1 MIFKNLQQ
9 QPPDKILALM
19 TAFKEDPRDQKLDL
33 GVGVYKDPTG
43 ITPIMRSI
51 KLAEKKWWEI
61 ESSKSYVGLVGDP
74 AFSDAMISL
83 VLGNSIPRNLIASAA
98 TPGGTGAVR
107 QGFELFKIANS
118 GVRVFVSDPTWPN
131 HISILQY
138 LNIPFETYRYFDN
151 ETRGVDFDSM
161 VSDLSR
167 AKAGDVILLHGCCH
181 NPTGANLD
189 KQQWKIIIDLLN
201 KNGATPMID
210 LAYQGFGDGLEED
223 AYATRLIAESVPE
236 TVIASSCSKNF
247 GIYRERAGLLML
259 ISQDSSKRN
268 INQSMLAYLNR
279 QNYSFPPDHGSRLV
293 SIVLNDKDL
302 RSDWMSELEDI
313 RTSLLNLRVQL
324 ADELQKIS
332 GSDRFSFIA
341 SHRGMFSRLGATPS
355 QVDKMRKEF
364 GIYMVSDSRFNV
376 AGLNNDCLLYTSP
389 SPRDQRG
396 SRMPSS
402 A

>member
-61 ESSKSYVGLVGDP
+61 ESSKSYVGLAGDP
-74 AFSDAMISL
+74 AFSDAIISL
-83 VLGNSIPRNLIASAA
+83 VLGNSIPRNSLASAA

-107 QGFELFKIANS
+107 QGFELFKVANP

-189 KQQWKIIIDLLN
+189 KQQWKIIVDLLN

-223 AYATRLIAESVPE
+223 VYATRLIAESVPE

-259 ISQDSSKRN
+259 VSQDSSKRN

-313 RTSLLNLRVQL
+313 RNSLLNLRVQL
-324 ADELQKIS
+324 SNELQKIS

-341 SHRGMFSRLGATPS
+341 SHRGMFTQLGATPS
-355 QVDKMRKEF
+355 QVEKMRTEF

-376 AGLNNDCLLYTSP
+376 AGLNSETVPALAKAIIET
-389 SPRDQRG
+389 G
-396 SRMPSS
+396 V
-402 A
+402 

>member
-61 ESSKSYVGLVGDP
+61 ESSKSYVGLAGDP
-74 AFSDAMISL
+74 AFSDAIISL
-83 VLGNSIPRNLIASAA
+83 VLGNSIPRNFIASAA

-107 QGFELFKIANS
+107 QGFELFKVANP

-167 AKAGDVILLHGCCH
+167 AKAGDVVLLHGCCH

-189 KQQWKIIIDLLN
+189 KQQWKIIVNLLN

-223 AYATRLIAESVPE
+223 VYATRLIAESVPE

-259 ISQDSSKRN
+259 VSQDSSKRN

-313 RTSLLNLRVQL
+313 RNSLLNLRVQL
-324 ADELQKIS
+324 SNELQKIS

-341 SHRGMFSRLGATPS
+341 SHRGMFTRLGATPS
-355 QVDKMRKEF
+355 QVEKMRTEF

-376 AGLNNDCLLYTSP
+376 AGLNNETVPALAKAIIET
-389 SPRDQRG
+389 G
-396 SRMPSS
+396 V
-402 A
+402 

>member
-61 ESSKSYVGLVGDP
+61 ESSKSYVGLIGDP
-74 AFSDAMISL
+74 AFSDAIISL

-107 QGFELFKIANS
+107 QGFELFKIANP

-189 KQQWKIIIDLLN
+189 KQQWKLIIDLLN

-355 QVDKMRKEF
+355 QVEKMRKEF

-376 AGLNNDCLLYTSP
+376 AGLNNETVPALAKAIIET
-389 SPRDQRG
+389 G
-396 SRMPSS
+396 V
-402 A
+402 

>member
-61 ESSKSYVGLVGDP
+61 ESSKSYVGLAGDP
-74 AFSDAMISL
+74 AFSDAIISL
-83 VLGNSIPRNLIASAA
+83 VLGNSIPRNSIASAA

-107 QGFELFKIANS
+107 QGFELFKVANP

-189 KQQWKIIIDLLN
+189 KQQWKIIVDLLN

-223 AYATRLIAESVPE
+223 VYATRLIAESVPE

-259 ISQDSSKRN
+259 VSQDSSKRN

-313 RTSLLNLRVQL
+313 RNSLLNLRVQL
-324 ADELQKIS
+324 SNELQKIS

-355 QVDKMRKEF
+355 QVEKMRTEF

-376 AGLNNDCLLYTSP
+376 AGLNSETVPALAKAIIET
-389 SPRDQRG
+389 G
-396 SRMPSS
+396 V
-402 A
+402 

>member
-19 TAFKEDPRDQKLDL
+19 NEFKEDPRDQKLDL

-74 AFSDAMISL
+74 AFSDAIISL

-107 QGFELFKIANS
+107 QGFELFKIANP

-138 LNIPFETYRYFDN
+138 LNIPSENYRYFDN

-302 RSDWMSELEDI
+302 RFDWMSELEDI
-313 RTSLLNLRVQL
+313 RNSLLNLRVQL
-324 ADELQKIS
+324 SDELQKIS

-355 QVDKMRKEF
+355 QVEKMRKEF

-376 AGLNNDCLLYTSP
+376 AGLNNETVPALAKAIIET
-389 SPRDQRG
+389 G
-396 SRMPSS
+396 V
-402 A
+402 

>member
-33 GVGVYKDPTG
+33 GVGVYKNPTG

-74 AFSDAMISL
+74 AFSDAIISL

-107 QGFELFKIANS
+107 QGFELFKIANP

-355 QVDKMRKEF
+355 QVEKMRKEF

-376 AGLNNDCLLYTSP
+376 AGLKNETVPALAKAIIET
-389 SPRDQRG
+389 G
-396 SRMPSS
+396 V
-402 A
+402 

>member
-61 ESSKSYVGLVGDP
+61 ESSKSYVGLAGDP
-74 AFSDAMISL
+74 AFSDAIISL

-107 QGFELFKIANS
+107 QGFELFKIANP

-189 KQQWKIIIDLLN
+189 KQQWKIIVNLLN

-223 AYATRLIAESVPE
+223 VYATRLIAESVPE

-313 RTSLLNLRVQL
+313 RNSLLNLRVQL
-324 ADELQKIS
+324 SDELQKIS

-355 QVDKMRKEF
+355 QVEKMRKEF

-376 AGLNNDCLLYTSP
+376 AGLNNETVPALAKAIIET
-389 SPRDQRG
+389 G
-396 SRMPSS
+396 V
-402 A
+402 

>member
-33 GVGVYKDPTG
+33 GVGVYKNPTG

-107 QGFELFKIANS
+107 QGFELFKIANP

-332 GSDRFSFIA
+332 GSDRFGFIA

-355 QVDKMRKEF
+355 QVEKMRKEF

-376 AGLNNDCLLYTSP
+376 AGLNNETVPALAKAIIET
-389 SPRDQRG
+389 G
-396 SRMPSS
+396 V
-402 A
+402 

>member
-9 QPPDKILALM
+9 QPPDKILALI

-33 GVGVYKDPTG
+33 GVGVYKNPTG

-74 AFSDAMISL
+74 AFSDAIISL

-107 QGFELFKIANS
+107 QGFELFKIANP

-138 LNIPFETYRYFDN
+138 LNIPSENYRYFDN

-313 RTSLLNLRVQL
+313 RNSLLNLRVQL
-324 ADELQKIS
+324 SDELQKIS
-332 GSDRFSFIA
+332 GSNRFSFIA

-355 QVDKMRKEF
+355 QVEKMRKEF

-376 AGLNNDCLLYTSP
+376 AGLNNETVPALAKAIIET
-389 SPRDQRG
+389 G
-396 SRMPSS
+396 V
-402 A
+402 

>member
-1 MIFKNLQQ
+1 MIFTDLEE
-9 QPPDKILALM
+9 QPADKILALM
-19 TAFKEDPRDQKLDL
+19 SAFNDDPREQKLDL
-33 GVGVYKDPTG
+33 GVGVYKAPTG
-43 ITPIMRSI
+43 VTPIMRSI
-51 KLAEKKWWEI
+51 KAAEKKWWEI
-61 ESSKSYVGLVGDP
+61 ERCISYGGVVGVP
-74 AFSDAMISL
+74 AFSDSILSL
-83 VLGNSIPRNLIASAA
+83 VLGCGTPRKLVAAAA

-107 QGFELFKIANS
+107 QGFELFKIANPD
-118 GVRVFVSDPTWPN
+118 VRVFVSDPTWPN
-131 HISILQY
+131 HISILKY
-138 LNIPFETYRYFDN
+138 LNIPCESYRYFDN

-181 NPTGANLD
+181 NPTGANLN
-189 KQQWKIIIDLLN
+189 KQQWQVITDLLN

-247 GIYRERAGLLML
+247 GIYRERAGLLMVVT
-259 ISQDSSKRN
+259 QDSSRRN
-268 INQSMLAYLNR
+268 INQSMLAFLNR

-293 SIVLNDKDL
+293 SVVLNDTDL

-313 RTSLLNLRVQL
+313 RNSLLNLRVQL
-324 ADELQKIS
+324 SSELQKLS

-341 SHRGMFSRLGATPS
+341 SHRGMFSRLGATPD
-355 QVDKMRKEF
+355 QVEKMRKEF

-376 AGLNNDCLLYTSP
+376 AGLNYETVPALAKAIIET
-389 SPRDQRG
+389 G
-396 SRMPSS
+396 V
-402 A
+402 

>member
-61 ESSKSYVGLVGDP
+61 ESSKSYVGLAGDP
-74 AFSDAMISL
+74 AFSDAIISL

-107 QGFELFKIANS
+107 QGFELFKVANP

-189 KQQWKIIIDLLN
+189 KQQWKIIVNLLN

-223 AYATRLIAESVPE
+223 VYATRLIAESVPE

-259 ISQDSSKRN
+259 VSQDSSKRN

-313 RTSLLNLRVQL
+313 RNSLLNLRVQL
-324 ADELQKIS
+324 SNELRKIS

-355 QVDKMRKEF
+355 QVEKMRTEF

-376 AGLNNDCLLYTSP
+376 AGLNNETVP
-389 SPRDQRG
+389 AFAKAIIETG
-396 SRMPSS
+396 V
-402 A
+402 

>member
-83 VLGNSIPRNLIASAA
+83 VLGNSIQRNLIASAA

-107 QGFELFKIANS
+107 QGFELFKIANP

-189 KQQWKIIIDLLN
+189 KQQWKLIIDLLN

-313 RTSLLNLRVQL
+313 RNSLLNLRVQL
-324 ADELQKIS
+324 SDELQKIS

-355 QVDKMRKEF
+355 QVEKMRKEF

-376 AGLNNDCLLYTSP
+376 AGLNNETVPALAKAIIET
-389 SPRDQRG
+389 G
-396 SRMPSS
+396 V
-402 A
+402 

>member
-43 ITPIMRSI
+43 LTPIMRSI

-74 AFSDAMISL
+74 AFSDAIISL

-107 QGFELFKIANS
+107 QGFELFKIANP

-167 AKAGDVILLHGCCH
+167 AKAGDVVLLHGCCH

-189 KQQWKIIIDLLN
+189 KQQWKIIVNLLN

-223 AYATRLIAESVPE
+223 VYATRLIAESIPE

-259 ISQDSSKRN
+259 VSQDSSKRN

-313 RTSLLNLRVQL
+313 RNSLLNLRVQL
-324 ADELQKIS
+324 SNELQKIS

-355 QVDKMRKEF
+355 QVEKMRTEF

-376 AGLNNDCLLYTSP
+376 AGLNNETVPALAKAIVET
-389 SPRDQRG
+389 G
-396 SRMPSS
+396 V
-402 A
+402 

>member
-107 QGFELFKIANS
+107 QGFELFKIANP

-189 KQQWKIIIDLLN
+189 KQQWKLIIDLLN

-313 RTSLLNLRVQL
+313 RNSLLNLRVQL
-324 ADELQKIS
+324 SDELQKIS
-332 GSDRFSFIA
+332 GSDRFGFIA

-355 QVDKMRKEF
+355 QVEKMRKEF

-376 AGLNNDCLLYTSP
+376 AGLNNETVPALAKAIIET
-389 SPRDQRG
+389 G
-396 SRMPSS
+396 V
-402 A
+402 

>member
-74 AFSDAMISL
+74 AFSDAIISL

-98 TPGGTGAVR
+98 TAGGTGAVR
-107 QGFELFKIANS
+107 QGFELFKIANP
-118 GVRVFVSDPTWPN
+118 GARVFVSDPTWPN

-189 KQQWKIIIDLLN
+189 KQQWKLIIDLLN

-223 AYATRLIAESVPE
+223 AYATRLIAASVPE

-313 RTSLLNLRVQL
+313 RNSLLNLRVQL
-324 ADELQKIS
+324 SDELQKIS

-376 AGLNNDCLLYTSP
+376 AGLNNETVPALAKAIIET
-389 SPRDQRG
+389 G
-396 SRMPSS
+396 V
-402 A
+402 

>member
-9 QPPDKILALM
+9 QPTDKILALM

-61 ESSKSYVGLVGDP
+61 ESSKSYVGLAGDP
-74 AFSDAMISL
+74 AFSDAIISL

-107 QGFELFKIANS
+107 QGFELFKVANP

-167 AKAGDVILLHGCCH
+167 AKAGDVVLLHGCCH

-189 KQQWKIIIDLLN
+189 KQQWKIIVDLLN

-223 AYATRLIAESVPE
+223 VYATRLIAESVPE

-259 ISQDSSKRN
+259 VSQDSSKRN

-313 RTSLLNLRVQL
+313 RNSLLNLRVQL
-324 ADELQKIS
+324 STELQKIS

-355 QVDKMRKEF
+355 QVEKMRTEF

-376 AGLNNDCLLYTSP
+376 AGLNNETVPALAKAIIET
-389 SPRDQRG
+389 G
-396 SRMPSS
+396 V
-402 A
+402 

>member
-61 ESSKSYVGLVGDP
+61 ESSKSYVGLAGDP
-74 AFSDAMISL
+74 AFSDAIISL

-107 QGFELFKIANS
+107 QGFELFKVANP

-189 KQQWKIIIDLLN
+189 KQQWKIIVNLLN

-223 AYATRLIAESVPE
+223 VYATRLIAESVPE

-259 ISQDSSKRN
+259 VSQDSSKRN

-313 RTSLLNLRVQL
+313 RNSLLNLRVQL
-324 ADELQKIS
+324 SNELQKIS

-355 QVDKMRKEF
+355 QVEKMRTEF

-376 AGLNNDCLLYTSP
+376 AGLNNETVPALAKAIIET
-389 SPRDQRG
+389 G
-396 SRMPSS
+396 V
-402 A
+402 

>member
-74 AFSDAMISL
+74 AFSDAIISL

-107 QGFELFKIANS
+107 QGFELFKIANP

-189 KQQWKIIIDLLN
+189 KQQWKIIVNLLN

-223 AYATRLIAESVPE
+223 VYATRLIAESVPE

-259 ISQDSSKRN
+259 VSQDSSKRN

-313 RTSLLNLRVQL
+313 RNSLLNLRVQL
-324 ADELQKIS
+324 SNELQKIS

-341 SHRGMFSRLGATPS
+341 SHRGMFTQLGATPS
-355 QVDKMRKEF
+355 QVEKMRTEF

-376 AGLNNDCLLYTSP
+376 AGLNNETVPALAKAIIET
-389 SPRDQRG
+389 G
-396 SRMPSS
+396 V
-402 A
+402 

>member
-1 MIFKNLQQ
+1 MIFKDLQQ

-33 GVGVYKDPTG
+33 GVGVYKNPTG

-74 AFSDAMISL
+74 AFSDAIISL

-107 QGFELFKIANS
+107 QGFELFKIANP

-189 KQQWKIIIDLLN
+189 KQQWKLIIDLLN

-355 QVDKMRKEF
+355 QVEKMRKEF

-376 AGLNNDCLLYTSP
+376 AGLNNETVPALAKAIIET
-389 SPRDQRG
+389 G
-396 SRMPSS
+396 V
-402 A
+402 

>member
-19 TAFKEDPRDQKLDL
+19 TAFKEDPRDHKLDL
-33 GVGVYKDPTG
+33 GVGVYRDSSG

-61 ESSKSYVGLVGDP
+61 ESSKSYVGLAGDP
-74 AFSDAMISL
+74 AFSDAIISL
-83 VLGNSIPRNLIASAA
+83 VLGNNIPRNLIASAA

-107 QGFELFKIANS
+107 QGFELLKIANP

-138 LNIPFETYRYFDN
+138 LNIPFETYRYFDS

-161 VSDLSR
+161 ISDLSR

-189 KQQWKIIIDLLN
+189 NQQWKIITDLLN

-223 AYATRLIAESVPE
+223 AFATRLIAETVPE

-259 ISQDSSKRN
+259 VSRN
-268 INQSMLAYLNR
+268 NSRLSVNQSTLAYLNR

-313 RTSLLNLRVQL
+313 RNSLLNLRVQL
-324 ADELQKIS
+324 YTELQKIS

-341 SHRGMFSRLGATPS
+341 SHRGMFSLLGATPS
-355 QVDKMRKEF
+355 QVEKMRTKF

-376 AGLNNDCLLYTSP
+376 AGLNNETVP
-389 SPRDQRG
+389 AFAKAIIETG
-396 SRMPSS
+396 V
-402 A
+402 

>member
-61 ESSKSYVGLVGDP
+61 ESSKSYVGLAGDP
-74 AFSDAMISL
+74 AFSDAIISL

-107 QGFELFKIANS
+107 QGFELFKVANP

-189 KQQWKIIIDLLN
+189 KQQWKIIVNLLN

-223 AYATRLIAESVPE
+223 VYATRLIAESVPE

-259 ISQDSSKRN
+259 VSHDSSKRN

-313 RTSLLNLRVQL
+313 RNSLLNLRVQL
-324 ADELQKIS
+324 SNELQKIS

-355 QVDKMRKEF
+355 QVEKMRTEF

-376 AGLNNDCLLYTSP
+376 AGLNNETVP
-389 SPRDQRG
+389 AFAKAIIETG
-396 SRMPSS
+396 V
-402 A
+402 

>member
-61 ESSKSYVGLVGDP
+61 ESSKSYVGLAGDP
-74 AFSDAMISL
+74 AFSDAIISL
-83 VLGNSIPRNLIASAA
+83 VLGNSIPRNFIASAA

-107 QGFELFKIANS
+107 QGFELFKVANP

-189 KQQWKIIIDLLN
+189 KQQWKIIVDLLN

-223 AYATRLIAESVPE
+223 VYATRLIAESVPE

-259 ISQDSSKRN
+259 VSQDSSKRN

-313 RTSLLNLRVQL
+313 RNSLLNLRVQL
-324 ADELQKIS
+324 SNELQKIS

-341 SHRGMFSRLGATPS
+341 SHRGMFTRLGATPS
-355 QVDKMRKEF
+355 QVEKMRTEF

-376 AGLNNDCLLYTSP
+376 AGLNNETVPALAKAIVET
-389 SPRDQRG
+389 G
-396 SRMPSS
+396 V
-402 A
+402 

>member
-107 QGFELFKIANS
+107 QGFELFKIANP

-138 LNIPFETYRYFDN
+138 LNIPFETYSYFDN

-189 KQQWKIIIDLLN
+189 KQQWKLIIDLLN

-313 RTSLLNLRVQL
+313 RNSLLNLRVQL
-324 ADELQKIS
+324 SDELQKIS

-355 QVDKMRKEF
+355 QVEKMRKEF

-376 AGLNNDCLLYTSP
+376 AGLNNETVPALAKAIIET
-389 SPRDQRG
+389 G
-396 SRMPSS
+396 V
-402 A
+402 

>member
-61 ESSKSYVGLVGDP
+61 ESSKSYVGLAGDP
-74 AFSDAMISL
+74 AFSDAIISL
-83 VLGNSIPRNLIASAA
+83 VLGNSIPRNSIASAA

-107 QGFELFKIANS
+107 QGFELFKVANP

-189 KQQWKIIIDLLN
+189 KQQWKIIVDLLN

-223 AYATRLIAESVPE
+223 VYATRLIAESVPE

-259 ISQDSSKRN
+259 VSQDSSKRN

-293 SIVLNDKDL
+293 SIVLNDKNL

-313 RTSLLNLRVQL
+313 RNSLLNLRVQL
-324 ADELQKIS
+324 SNELQKIS

-355 QVDKMRKEF
+355 QVEKMRTEF

-376 AGLNNDCLLYTSP
+376 AGLNSETVPALAKAIIET
-389 SPRDQRG
+389 G
-396 SRMPSS
+396 V
-402 A
+402 

>member
-61 ESSKSYVGLVGDP
+61 ESSKSYVGLAGDP
-74 AFSDAMISL
+74 AFSDAIISL
-83 VLGNSIPRNLIASAA
+83 VLGNSIPRNSIASAA

-107 QGFELFKIANS
+107 QGFELFKVANP

-189 KQQWKIIIDLLN
+189 KQQWKIIVDLLN

-223 AYATRLIAESVPE
+223 VYATRLIAESVPE

-259 ISQDSSKRN
+259 VSQDSSKRN

-313 RTSLLNLRVQL
+313 RNSLLNLRVQL
-324 ADELQKIS
+324 SNELQKIS

-341 SHRGMFSRLGATPS
+341 SHRGMFTRLGATPS
-355 QVDKMRKEF
+355 QVEKMRTEF

-376 AGLNNDCLLYTSP
+376 AGLNSETVPALAKAIIET
-389 SPRDQRG
+389 G
-396 SRMPSS
+396 V
-402 A
+402 

>member
-33 GVGVYKDPTG
+33 GVGVYKNPTG

-74 AFSDAMISL
+74 AFSDAIISL

-107 QGFELFKIANS
+107 QGFELFKIANP

-332 GSDRFSFIA
+332 GSDRFGFIA

-355 QVDKMRKEF
+355 QVEKMRKEF

-376 AGLNNDCLLYTSP
+376 AGLNNDTVPALAKAIIET
-389 SPRDQRG
+389 G
-396 SRMPSS
+396 V
-402 A
+402 

>member
-74 AFSDAMISL
+74 AFSDAIISL

-107 QGFELFKIANS
+107 QGFELFKIANP

-189 KQQWKIIIDLLN
+189 KQQWKIIVNLLN

-223 AYATRLIAESVPE
+223 VYATRLIAESVPE

-259 ISQDSSKRN
+259 VSQDSSKRN

-313 RTSLLNLRVQL
+313 RNSLLNLRVQL
-324 ADELQKIS
+324 SDELQKIS

-355 QVDKMRKEF
+355 QVEKMRTEF

-376 AGLNNDCLLYTSP
+376 AGLNNETVPALAKAIIET
-389 SPRDQRG
+389 G
-396 SRMPSS
+396 V
-402 A
+402 

>member
-1 MIFKNLQQ
+1 MIFKNIQN

-19 TAFKEDPRDQKLDL
+19 TAFKDDPREQKLDL

-61 ESSKSYVGLVGDP
+61 ESSKSYVSLVGDH
-74 AFSDAMISL
+74 AFSDAIISL

-107 QGFELFKIANS
+107 QGFELFKIANP

-138 LNIPFETYRYFDN
+138 LNIPCETYRYFDN
-151 ETRGVDFDSM
+151 QTRGVAFDSM
-161 VSDLSR
+161 VSDLSH
-167 AKAGDVILLHGCCH
+167 AKVGDVILLHGCCH

-223 AYATRLIAESVPE
+223 VYATRLIAESVPE

-259 ISQDSSKRN
+259 VSQDSSKRN

-313 RTSLLNLRVQL
+313 RNSLLNLRVQL
-324 ADELQKIS
+324 SNELQKIS

-341 SHRGMFSRLGATPS
+341 SHRGMFTQLGATPS
-355 QVDKMRKEF
+355 QVEKMRTEF

-376 AGLNNDCLLYTSP
+376 AGLNNETVPALAKAIVET
-389 SPRDQRG
+389 G
-396 SRMPSS
+396 V
-402 A
+402 

>member
-1 MIFKNLQQ
+1 MIFTDLEE
-9 QPPDKILALM
+9 QPADKILALM
-19 TAFKEDPRDQKLDL
+19 SAFNDDPREQKLDL

-43 ITPIMRSI
+43 VTPIMRSI
-51 KLAEKKWWEI
+51 KAAEKKWWEI
-61 ESSKSYVGLVGDP
+61 ERSKSYVGLVGDP
-74 AFSDAMISL
+74 AFSDAIISL
-83 VLGNSIPRNLIASAA
+83 VLGDGTPRKLVAAAA

-107 QGFELFKIANS
+107 QGFELFKIANPD
-118 GVRVFVSDPTWPN
+118 VRVFVSDPTWPN
-131 HISILQY
+131 HISILKY
-138 LNIPFETYRYFDN
+138 LNIPCESYRYFDN

-181 NPTGANLD
+181 NPTGANLN
-189 KQQWKIIIDLLN
+189 KQQWQVITDLLN

-223 AYATRLIAESVPE
+223 AFATRLIAESVPE

-247 GIYRERAGLLML
+247 GIYRERAGLLMVVT
-259 ISQDSSKRN
+259 QDSSRRN
-268 INQSMLAYLNR
+268 INQSMLAFLNR

-293 SIVLNDKDL
+293 SVVLNDTDL

-313 RTSLLNLRVQL
+313 RNSLLNLRAQL
-324 ADELQKIS
+324 SNELQKLS

-341 SHRGMFSRLGATPS
+341 SHRGMFSRLGATPD
-355 QVDKMRKEF
+355 QVEKMRKEF

-376 AGLNNDCLLYTSP
+376 AGLNYETVPALAKAIIET
-389 SPRDQRG
+389 G
-396 SRMPSS
+396 V
-402 A
+402 

>member
-33 GVGVYKDPTG
+33 GVGVYKNPTG

-74 AFSDAMISL
+74 AFSDSIISL

-107 QGFELFKIANS
+107 QGFELFKIANP

-355 QVDKMRKEF
+355 QVEKMRKEF

-376 AGLNNDCLLYTSP
+376 AGLNNDTVPALAKAIIETVV
-389 SPRDQRG
+389 
-396 SRMPSS
+396 
-402 A
+402 

>member
-61 ESSKSYVGLVGDP
+61 ESSKSYVGLAGDP
-74 AFSDAMISL
+74 AFSDAIISL

-107 QGFELFKIANS
+107 QGFELFKVANP

-167 AKAGDVILLHGCCH
+167 AKAGDVVLLHGCCH

-201 KNGATPMID
+201 KSGATPMID

-223 AYATRLIAESVPE
+223 VYATRLIAESVPE

-259 ISQDSSKRN
+259 VSQDSSKRN

-313 RTSLLNLRVQL
+313 RNSLLNLRVQL
-324 ADELQKIS
+324 SNELQKIS

-341 SHRGMFSRLGATPS
+341 SHRGMFTRLGATPS
-355 QVDKMRKEF
+355 QVEKMRTEF

-376 AGLNNDCLLYTSP
+376 AGLNSETVPALAKAIIET
-389 SPRDQRG
+389 G
-396 SRMPSS
+396 V
-402 A
+402 

>member
-61 ESSKSYVGLVGDP
+61 ESSKSYVGLAGDP
-74 AFSDAMISL
+74 AFSDAIISL
-83 VLGNSIPRNLIASAA
+83 VLGNSIPRNLVASAA

-107 QGFELFKIANS
+107 QGFELFKIANP

-189 KQQWKIIIDLLN
+189 KQQWKIIVDLLN

-223 AYATRLIAESVPE
+223 VYATRLIAESVPE

-259 ISQDSSKRN
+259 VSQDSSKRN

-313 RTSLLNLRVQL
+313 RNSLLNLRVQL
-324 ADELQKIS
+324 SNELQKIS

-355 QVDKMRKEF
+355 QVEKMRTEF

-376 AGLNNDCLLYTSP
+376 AGLNNETVPALAKAIVET
-389 SPRDQRG
+389 G
-396 SRMPSS
+396 V
-402 A
+402 

>member
-61 ESSKSYVGLVGDP
+61 ESSKAYVGLVGDP
-74 AFSDAMISL
+74 AFSDAIISL

-107 QGFELFKIANS
+107 QGFELFKIANP

-167 AKAGDVILLHGCCH
+167 AKAGDVILMHGCCH

-313 RTSLLNLRVQL
+313 RNSLLNLRVQL
-324 ADELQKIS
+324 SDELQKIS

-376 AGLNNDCLLYTSP
+376 AGLNNETVPALAKAIIET
-389 SPRDQRG
+389 G
-396 SRMPSS
+396 V
-402 A
+402 

>member
-74 AFSDAMISL
+74 AFSDAIISL
-83 VLGNSIPRNLIASAA
+83 VLDNSIPRNLIASAA

-107 QGFELFKIANS
+107 QGFELFKIANP
-118 GVRVFVSDPTWPN
+118 GIRVFVSDPTWPN

-151 ETRGVDFDSM
+151 ETRGVNFDSM

-293 SIVLNDKDL
+293 SIVLNDKNL

-355 QVDKMRKEF
+355 QVEKMRKEF

-376 AGLNNDCLLYTSP
+376 AGLNNDTVPALAKAIIET
-389 SPRDQRG
+389 G
-396 SRMPSS
+396 V
-402 A
+402 